1 MPLDETN
8 LIQSMCRLVGN
19 GLSAQVTIVP
29 AVLPDDEGIRQLQS
43 YALSHGA
50 VLRIDNRGGI
60 VIQGGEP
67 KKIHAT
73 GLETRG
79 QSRSVLTI
87 APKGAAAS

>member
-1 MPLDETN
+1 VPIDETN
-8 LIQSMCRLVGN
+8 LIQSMCRMVGN

-29 AVLPDDEGIRQLQS
+29 AELPDDEGIRQLQS

-67 KKIHAT
+67 KKTSAAKPAA
-73 GLETRG
+73 GR
-79 QSRSVLTI
+79 QSRSVLTL
-87 APKGAAAS
+87 APNGATSS